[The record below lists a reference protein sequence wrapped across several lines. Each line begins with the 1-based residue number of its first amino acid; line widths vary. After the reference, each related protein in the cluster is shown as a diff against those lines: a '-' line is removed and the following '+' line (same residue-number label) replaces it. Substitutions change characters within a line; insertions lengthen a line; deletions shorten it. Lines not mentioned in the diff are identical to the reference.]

1 MEMVCLLIKGIGMK
15 IALIAPPYPLEEVPA
30 PPLGLTYI
38 AAVCEAI
45 GAEVTLLDY
54 IVRGYSESKLK
65 QELNAFDPDIVGTNS
80 VTMNFKQAAGIL
92 RTVKQNNPHII
103 TLMGG
108 PHVSFD
114 SENTLVLYPEID
126 IIVRGEGE
134 ATLAELLGVIH
145 DQEKWITIPGIVFK
159 ERGQIR
165 TTEPRPFI
173 QDLDALPLPAR
184 HLLPM
189 ARYQA
194 LGYPV
199 SIITS
204 RGCPNHCI
212 FCLGRRMVGQRVRF
226 RSAGHIAD
234 EIEQLQALGISFIN
248 IADDLFT
255 ASKRRVTQFCNELLR
270 RDLHISWSAFSRVNT
285 IDTETLKLMKSA
297 GCHSVSFGIE
307 SGNPEMLKRVKK
319 GITIAQAKKA
329 SLACQEA
336 GIRGHA
342 SFMVGLPGETME
354 TMNDSLKLQNDLE
367 IESAFHFLSP
377 FPGTA
382 VRENIADYD
391 LEILTHDWDQYNANS
406 SIVRTSTLSAEQMD
420 AFIHDAGARNR
431 DEWEAL
437 KKKYENKTATPYE
450 QMQVGGF
457 YRMEMIFKLLTQDL
471 LEQHS
476 VSAPDHDTALKAL
489 SEEISSMTGL
499 DTGFTEFTLKDLM
512 AKGYIQW
519 EESMGKFHFSWAHH
533 SQPKQVMEFAK

>member
-1 MEMVCLLIKGIGMK
+1 MK
-15 IALIAPPYPLEEVPA
+15 IALIAPPYPLEEAPS

-38 AAVCEAI
+38 AAVCEAA
-45 GAEVTLLDY
+45 GARVKIFDY
-54 IVRGYSESKLK
+54 IVRGYSETKLK
-65 QELNAFDPDIVGTNS
+65 QELKAFGPDVVGTNS

-92 RTVKQNNPHII
+92 SLVKQRFPEVV

-114 SENTLVLYPEID
+114 AENTLSLFPGID
-126 IIVRGEGE
+126 ILVKGEGE
-134 ATLAELLGVIH
+134 ATVAELLAVIH
-145 DQEKWITIPGIVFK
+145 SPEKWHTVPGIVYK
-159 ERGQIR
+159 DDGQIV
-165 TTEPRPFI
+165 TTAPRPFI

-204 RGCPNHCI
+204 RGCPNQCI
-212 FCLGRRMVGQRVRF
+212 FCLGRRMVGQKVRF

-234 EIEQLQALGISFIN
+234 EIEQIISLGISVIN

-255 ASKRRVTQFCNELLR
+255 ASKKRVTALCNEILKRKL
-270 RDLHISWSAFSRVNT
+270 DITWSAFSRVNT
-285 IDTETLKLMKSA
+285 VDTQTLKLMKSA

-319 GITIAQAKKA
+319 GITIAQARRA
-329 SLACQEA
+329 AMACQEA

-342 SFMVGLPGETME
+342 SFMVGLPGETRD
-354 TMNDSLKLQNDLE
+354 TMADSLKLQKELA

-391 LEILTHDWDQYNANS
+391 LEILTDDWDQYNANR
-406 SIVRTSTLSAEQMD
+406 SIVKTAALTPEQID
-420 AFIHDAGARNR
+420 AFVHDATGQNR
-431 DEWEAL
+431 EEWDAL
-437 KKKYENKTATPYE
+437 KVKYANKTASPYE
-450 QMQVGGF
+450 QMQVGGY
-457 YRMEMIFKLLTQDL
+457 YRMEMIFKLLTQDF
-471 LEQHS
+471 LEQQS
-476 VSAPDHDTALKAL
+476 IFEPDPAVALKAL
-489 SEEISSMTGL
+489 SAQAAVMAGL
-499 DTGFTEFTLKDLM
+499 DPDFTEVTLKDLL
-512 AKGYIQW
+512 AKKYIRV
-519 EESMGKFHFSWAHH
+519 ETFGGKTCFFWADHN
-533 SQPKQVMEFAK
+533 Q

>member
-1 MEMVCLLIKGIGMK
+1 MK
-15 IALIAPPYPLEEVPA
+15 IALIAPPYPLEEIPS

-38 AAVCEAI
+38 AAVCEAT
-45 GAEVTLLDY
+45 GAEVTILDY
-54 IVRGYSESKLK
+54 IVRGYSKTKLT
-65 QELNAFDPDIVGTNS
+65 QELNAFGPDIVGTNS
-80 VTMNFKQAAGIL
+80 VTMNFKRAAGIL
-92 RTVKQNNPHII
+92 RTVKQLFPDII

-114 SENTLVLYPEID
+114 SENTLTLYPEID

-134 ATLAELLGVIH
+134 ATVPELLGVIH
-145 DQEKWITIPGIVFK
+145 DREKWHTIPGIAFK
-159 ERGQIR
+159 DKGQIR
-165 TTEPRPFI
+165 TTAQRAFI

-204 RGCPNHCI
+204 RGCPNQCI
-212 FCLGRRMVGQRVRF
+212 FCLGRRMVGQKVRF
-226 RSAGHIAD
+226 RSAERIAD
-234 EIEQLQALGISFIN
+234 EIEELCSMGIFYIN

-255 ASKRRVTQFCNELLR
+255 ASKHRVAQLCHEIVKRKIN
-270 RDLHISWSAFSRVNT
+270 ISWSAFSRVNT

-297 GCHSVSFGIE
+297 GCNSVSFGIE
-307 SGNPEMLKRVKK
+307 SGNTEMLRRVKK

-329 SLACQEA
+329 AIACREA

-342 SFMVGLPGETME
+342 SFMVGLPGETIE
-354 TMNDSLKLQNDLE
+354 TMNDSLKLQKELE

-391 LEILTHDWDQYNANS
+391 LEILTHDWDEYNANR
-406 SIVRTSTLSAEQMD
+406 SIVRTAALSPEQMD
-420 AFIHDAGARNR
+420 AFIHDAEEQNR
-431 DEWEAL
+431 ADWDAL
-437 KKKYENKTATPYE
+437 KVKYVEKTASPYE
-450 QMQVGGF
+450 QMQVGGH
-457 YRMEMIFKLLTQDL
+457 YRMVMIFKLLTQDF

-476 VSAPDHDTALKAL
+476 RFDMDRNSALREL
-489 SEEISSMTGL
+489 STQICAMTGFDL
-499 DTGFTEFTLKDLM
+499 EFTEFTIRDLIT
-512 AKGYIQW
+512 KGYVRM
-519 EESMGKFHFSWAHH
+519 EDSREKTLFSWAHH
-533 SQPKQVMEFAK
+533 SQVTSSPALVR